1 LNGKYAI
8 QRAGNAG
15 GLMWSADEERIKPT
29 AEKNIRYEYFIFEFI
44 PVGGKTTEYPTF
56 EPGAAVRIADSEG
69 RYLTNTSVNGV
80 GGTPEFMERK
90 EDSSQLWH
98 LNLVVETGRFNLIS
112 AADGRYV
119 NEIGNFGSNPYN
131 ALWNTYVLTEQNGK
145 FAIRNAGNGG
155 SSYWIV
161 NGKHISTANIPAAES
176 YQFQIEVK

>member
-1 LNGKYAI
+1 
-8 QRAGNAG
+8 
-15 GLMWSADEERIKPT
+15 M
-29 AEKNIRYEYFIFEFI
+29 
-44 PVGGKTTEYPTF
+44 
-56 EPGAAVRIADSEG
+56 
-69 RYLTNTSVNGV
+69 
-80 GGTPEFMERK
+80 PEFSFSSVRSVG
-90 EDSSQLWH
+90 DSSQLWH